1 MKRFAVGLI
10 IAALGIAGLVGIAAA
25 SNKGS
30 PSSQEGDTTAATT
43 EQGWL
48 GIKIADVNERI
59 RNHFQLT
66 VDSGVAV
73 IFVRPEGPGA
83 TAGLQPGD
91 VFQAING
98 TPVETVDQAIEAIR
112 ALSAGTV
119 VILTVLRGDTQLSIE
134 ATLAAHPKPPVLPYL
149 RKLLGQGLPGNLLH
163 ADYEVLGPD
172 NTVISVGLTLGKV
185 ESVTDAGLLTIVRKD
200 DLVVEFQTTA
210 DTNVIVG
217 RHPINLVGLKTGTPV
232 LVVEKDSA
240 VAVVIGWPR
249 DLMQRAKKLHKR
261 AQPHQGLHRDTPSV
275 RAPRRA
281 IGTELN
287 PEVLRES
294 ALNSV
299 PGPELRESLREALQE
314 WRSANGLQTSPA
326 EVPSSDQIL

>member
-25 SNKGS
+25 SGKGS
-30 PSSQEGDTTAATT
+30 PSSQEGDTTIATT

-73 IFVRPEGPGA
+73 ISVRPEGPGA

-91 VFQAING
+91 VFQAIDG
-98 TPVETVDQAIEAIR
+98 TPVETVDQA
-112 ALSAGTV
+112 
-119 VILTVLRGDTQLSIE
+119 IE

-163 ADYEVLGPD
+163 AEYEVLGPD
-172 NTVISVGLTLGKV
+172 NTVISVGHTLGKV

-200 DLVVEFQTTA
+200 GLVVEFQTTA

-217 RHPINLVGLKTGTPV
+217 RHPINLVGLKNGTPV
-232 LVVEKDSA
+232 LVVEKDNA
-240 VAVVIGWPR
+240 VALVIGWPG
-249 DLMQRAKKLHKR
+249 DLIHQTKQLHKR
-261 AQPHQGLHRDTPSV
+261 ARPHQGLHR
-275 RAPRRA
+275 A
-281 IGTELN
+281 IGPELS
-287 PEVLRES
+287 PETLREH

-299 PGPELRESLREALQE
+299 SGPELRESLREALQE
-314 WRSANGLQTSPA
+314 WRSANGLQSSPA
-326 EVPSSDQIL
+326 EVPNGDQVL